1 MPIYRKLW
9 PIEIPAYRDH
19 LLRLDET
26 DRLAR
31 FLAPTPDSVIRRHVG
46 ATDLP
51 WTLMIG
57 AFIDGILRGVV
68 ELRGSRDDNM
78 RSVELAVSVERAF
91 QNTGAGSEL
100 VRRAVLAARNRS
112 VREITMICLPQNRR
126 MQRICG
132 KLKGLLDFDEADVVG
147 KIAVES
153 HSQFS
158 LWQELAGDGVALG
171 AALLTG
177 VRPPLSATR
186 STRVRME
193 SSERG

>member
-1 MPIYRKLW
+1 MPLYRKLW
-9 PIEIPAYRDH
+9 PIETPAYRDH

-46 ATDLP
+46 ETDLP

-68 ELRGSRDDNM
+68 ELRGSRHDNM
-78 RSVELAVSVERAF
+78 RHVELAVSVERAY

-100 VRRAVLAARNRS
+100 VRRAILVARNRS
-112 VREITMICLPQNRR
+112 VREISMFCLPTNRR
-126 MQRICG
+126 MQRICR

-147 KIAVES
+147 KIAVEP
-153 HSQFS
+153 HSQLS
-158 LWQELAGDGVALG
+158 MLQELTGDGLALG
-171 AALLTG
+171 AALLTR
-177 VRPPLSATR
+177 VRPPLFR
-186 STRVRME
+186 H
-193 SSERG
+193 